1 MVDVFIVIS
10 NYFIGQL
17 EKAHEDEEETLQ
29 EYDYQQQ
36 DKSEDIA
43 AAEESQKVSLTTN
56 YKISKPV
63 LNIKEEYERVKYLEN
78 LPVDLDFL
86 QKNPLEKIVP
96 EEIQVIKPVEISLI
110 DNRNTKAK
118 VDNTVHNR
126 PAKRQPVVP
135 YTPQKVLPNNRPK
148 PTEPTIKTVPKN
160 VVVESGFKPMRTN
173 NNLNSHSVVRNSY
186 QPEKKPQNTPG
197 LKHFSTTLDNNK
209 RYNNNNNQKKVN
221 YEYNYLP
228 IGRKGFGGRDRPRT
242 ELTRLYRS
250 ANKDGYT
257 RYAKRI
263 LLEGV

>member
-1 MVDVFIVIS
+1 MYLIII
-10 NYFIGQL
+10 IGQL
-17 EKAHEDEEETLQ
+17 DKANEDDEETLQ
-29 EYDYQQQ
+29 EYDYN
-36 DKSEDIA
+36 KSEDVA
-43 AAEESQKVSLTTN
+43 TAEESQKVSLTTN

-78 LPVDLDFL
+78 LPVELDFL

-110 DNRNTKAK
+110 DNHDTKVK
-118 VDNTVHNR
+118 VDNSVNNR
-126 PAKRQPVVP
+126 PTKRQQKPVVP
-135 YTPQKVLPNNRPK
+135 YTPKKVLPNNRPK

-173 NNLNSHSVVRNSY
+173 NNLKSHSVVRNSY
-186 QPEKKPQNTPG
+186 KPETKPQNTPG
-197 LKHFSTTLDNNK
+197 LKHFSTTFDNNK
-209 RYNNNNNQKKVN
+209 RYNNNNQKNVN

-228 IGRKGFGGRDRPRT
+228 IGRKGFGTRERPRT

>member
-1 MVDVFIVIS
+1 M
-10 NYFIGQL
+10 
-17 EKAHEDEEETLQ
+17 
-29 EYDYQQQ
+29 
-36 DKSEDIA
+36 
-43 AAEESQKVSLTTN
+43 SLTTN

-78 LPVDLDFL
+78 LPVELDFL

-110 DNRNTKAK
+110 DNHNTKVK
-118 VDNTVHNR
+118 VDNSVHNR
-126 PAKRQPVVP
+126 PAKRQQKPVVP
-135 YTPQKVLPNNRPK
+135 YKPEKVLPNNRPK

-160 VVVESGFKPMRTN
+160 VVVESGFKPMRP
-173 NNLNSHSVVRNSY
+173 LNSHSVVRNSY
-186 QPEKKPQNTPG
+186 QPQNTPG

-209 RYNNNNNQKKVN
+209 RYNNNNNNQKKVN

-228 IGRKGFGGRDRPRT
+228 IGRKGFGARDRPRT

-263 LLEGV
+263 RLDGV